1 MVELDALREEHRR
14 IAMGI
19 EGKDALMQLLGC
31 IEIIRLVY
39 KPQEK
44 LSAILAEPF
53 RMPLYTENLLILAAL
68 YRLDDAIG
76 RFGDDAHML
85 ARLAHRL
92 MVERVDEN
100 LLCLIY
106 II

>member
-1 MVELDALREEHRR
+1 
-14 IAMGI
+14 MGI
-19 EGKDALMQLLGC
+19 ERKDALMQLLGC
-31 IEIIRLVY
+31 IEVVSLINQPLEI
-39 KPQEK
+39 
-44 LSAILAEPF
+44 SSILLLQPF
-53 RMPLYTENLLILAAL
+53 RMPLHTENLLILVTL
-68 YRLDDAIG
+68 YSLDDAIG

-100 LLCLIY
+100 LLLIIY